1 MHCEE
6 TRINLAAHRSGDL
19 TADETAAVD
28 SHLKSCPACQAEA
41 ASLQSTLSLLDTLPE
56 TTPSPRVWEN
66 LSNAVDN
73 EPRKTTLVSAP
84 VIGAFGSS
92 GLRWLRLAAAAS
104 ILAAAVSFGYVAYVA
119 KSVPVATISQVLPG
133 GDLTPGRSFR
143 AGESVTAATYTVL
156 TVPEVGTLKLDK
168 GSTLRFDSRR
178 RVTLETGNVFAEII
192 PSGKGFEI
200 RTNGTT
206 VTVHGTRFGV
216 KAGATPTIYVLEG
229 NVAVDSKAGAL
240 QLTARQMA
248 TVGGPAKSLDD
259 ESLRWIAQNEN
270 PTLAMRLSNL
280 PMTMTRGGPLTFR
293 LSFESASPA
302 PVLLETLRD
311 LPARLVLNITD
322 PAGKKYLANL
332 DGRDVSAVQARPAPD
347 GRVRVDVSSAVI
359 LDCRVTLKEGF
370 EQLGRYTLSI
380 SYEGSRTPTAPG
392 TVQPSD
398 PFTIEVRP

>member
-6 TRINLAAHRSGDL
+6 TRTNLAAYRTGDL
-19 TADETAAVD
+19 TADETAAVET
-28 SHLKSCPACQAEA
+28 HLKSCPSCKTEA
-41 ASLQSTLSLLDTLPE
+41 DSLQSALSCLDSLPE
-56 TTPSPRVWEN
+56 IDANPRVWEN
-66 LSNAVDN
+66 LSNAVDR
-73 EPRKTTLVSAP
+73 EPRKTTSTTLV
-84 VIGAFGSS
+84 FG
-92 GLRWLRLAAAAS
+92 RWLRLAAAAS

-119 KSVPVATISQVLPG
+119 QSVPVATISHVLPG
-133 GDLTPGRSFR
+133 GTLAPGRSLR
-143 AGESVTAATYTVL
+143 AGESITAASYTVL
-156 TVPEVGTLKLDK
+156 TVPEIGTLKLEK

-178 RVTLETGNVFAEII
+178 RVTLESGNVFAEII

-200 RTNGTT
+200 RTDGTT

-216 KAGATPTIYVLEG
+216 KAGATPTVYVLEG
-229 NVAVDSKAGAL
+229 NVAVDSKAGAVK
-240 QLTARQMA
+240 LTARQMA

-270 PTLAMRLSNL
+270 PTLSMRATRL
-280 PMTMTRGGPLTFR
+280 PASLTRGGPLTFR

-311 LPARLVLNITD
+311 LPGRLVLEITD

-332 DGRDVSAVQARPAPD
+332 DGRDVTAVQARPAPD
-347 GRVRVDVSSAVI
+347 NRLRVDVTSPI
-359 LDCRVTLKEGF
+359 ELDCRVTIQNGF
-370 EQLGRYTLSI
+370 DQPGRYTIRI

-392 TVQPSD
+392 TVQPCD